1 MKLSRVNVSLVSLQ
15 MEREGKIDESYV
27 IGIEEVAN
35 ELLKS
40 DDAIQKAEKNEVSTE
55 TWIKDILKF
64 GLEKAV
70 LAVRK
75 IKYGRTEVPRL
86 PSMFEVKQM
95 EEEGFFK

>member
-55 TWIKDILKF
+55 IWIKDILKF